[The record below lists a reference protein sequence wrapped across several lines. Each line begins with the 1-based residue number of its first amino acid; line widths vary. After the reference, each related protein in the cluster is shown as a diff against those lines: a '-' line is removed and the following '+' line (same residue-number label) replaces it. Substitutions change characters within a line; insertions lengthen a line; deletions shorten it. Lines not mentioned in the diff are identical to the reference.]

1 MEYIFLCIRVRSVH
15 TYVITRTVY
24 FDGICNTTLLLWITI
39 VVGNIFFVR
48 LVFHPE
54 AHLFFLSSSRLV
66 EVMEAAKMN
75 KDMTK
80 VGRRWY
86 ANGLLEDETV
96 LKAIENLPEVA
107 MKTSLTTLSFMASE
121 VRYWP
126 FKGYQGTLE
135 SLGTD

>member
-1 MEYIFLCIRVRSVH
+1 
-15 TYVITRTVY
+15 
-24 FDGICNTTLLLWITI
+24 
-39 VVGNIFFVR
+39 
-48 LVFHPE
+48 
-54 AHLFFLSSSRLV
+54 
-66 EVMEAAKMN
+66 MN